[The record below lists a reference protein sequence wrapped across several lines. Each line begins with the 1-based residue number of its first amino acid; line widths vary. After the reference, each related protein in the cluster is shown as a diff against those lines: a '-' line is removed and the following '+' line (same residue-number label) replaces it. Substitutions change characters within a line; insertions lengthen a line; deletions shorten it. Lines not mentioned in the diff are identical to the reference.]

1 MQYEIPRA
9 TAIGNKEMHNGLRII
24 VALLILGSG
33 ALSASVAAESSA
45 LMRPIVLLATLVLL
59 YFFWIKT
66 KAGSDS

>member
-1 MQYEIPRA
+1 
-9 TAIGNKEMHNGLRII
+9 MHTGLRII

-33 ALSASVAAESSA
+33 ALSVSVATESSA
-45 LMRPIVLLATLVLL
+45 LMKLIVLLATLVLL